1 MGRNAATA
9 SLAPLVRALSSLLG
23 VGGGKE
29 AVLEGPILL
38 GRLVFAMELAR
49 LREHTLNARRRGRAA
64 KELPCHLGKNRQ
76 AVLLTILSFPPGQHI
91 QVDVFLDR
99 QREVLIKL
107 VFVDLEA
114 RASPRRSPRRP

>member
-1 MGRNAATA
+1 M
-9 SLAPLVRALSSLLG
+9 RALSSLLG

-64 KELPCHLGKNRQ
+64 KELACHLGKMDFY
-76 AVLLTILSFPPGQHI
+76 AILPNGFLCQNGNFSWRARFLGWPG
-91 QVDVFLDR
+91 
-99 QREVLIKL
+99 
-107 VFVDLEA
+107 
-114 RASPRRSPRRP
+114 